1 MPARRVA
8 LALLALLVGGRSAVF
23 APAEVSKEYQLKAAF
38 LYNFTKFVE
47 WPAPSWLESKS
58 PIVLGVFGGN
68 PFGASLEQAVQGR
81 SVNGHPLIVRTVTS
95 VAEARSTHLL
105 FVAAGVSDQ
114 DFRELQT
121 TVAGLPVLTVGE
133 TTSFAK
139 LGGMITFVLQENKI
153 RFEINVA
160 AAQRSGLKISAQL
173 QKLATAV
180 R

>member
-1 MPARRVA
+1 MQLAFALCGLVLGTNAALHSQPPA
-8 LALLALLVGGRSAVF
+8 
-23 APAEVSKEYQLKAAF
+23 SKEYQLKAAF

-47 WPAPSWLESKS
+47 WPAPTWLESKS

-81 SVNGHPLIVRTVTS
+81 SVNGRPLIVRTVTS

-114 DFRELQT
+114 DLRELQT
-121 TVAGLPVLTVGE
+121 AVAGLPVLTVGE

-139 LGGMITFVLQENKI
+139 LGGMITFVLQEDKI
-153 RFEINVA
+153 RFEINVGS
-160 AAQRSGLKISAQL
+160 AQRAGLKISSQL
-173 QKLATAV
+173 QKLATTV
-180 R
+180 RSSP